1 MKAQEIDIWMCDNI
15 YYDDRTHVI
24 AWNICCD
31 YTTSCNV
38 DDNLLL
44 KHHLSMTRKTYVEL

>member
-15 YYDDRTHVI
+15 YYDDRTHAI

-44 KHHLSMTRKTYVEL
+44 KHHLNMTRKTYVEL